1 MSLFRG
7 MWKNLKVFFRTK
19 SSAAVVL
26 LSPIL
31 IVALVGVALYANT
44 GQDYPLGVV
53 SANGESIDDMIDL
66 SMFSVTEYRSVDDC
80 SDMLLMG
87 SAAACVEVTE
97 RNGTKDVSLLIDES
111 REEVSILLQDRLR
124 EEVSAQSEQERR
136 DIQEDRLGS
145 IQGVYDDLS
154 SIKSTLETV
163 ERRLGDVESDVSSA
177 SSSAEGIDFS
187 VDIESDDI
195 SAEID
200 DFIDIVELL
209 EEDFE
214 AFISDAKSFLN
225 ESNLSESEKEDF
237 EDDIDSAES
246 NLGDGLEDDIDD
258 ILDELDN
265 LRDDL
270 EDAEDDAAQT
280 NTLRD
285 ELIEDLEDIID
296 DIDGVISSV
305 ESSIDSSEDV
315 LITLETLGASS
326 AEELA
331 SPITFS
337 TDTVSSTPEEYL
349 QTAPTLISIAVFLF
363 SGLLGGVFVF
373 NGRMGP
379 SAVRERSLPLSSF
392 TRFSINFFTSIFLG
406 AIQFGLLVLGLFA
419 LSNFEPGFSVEGL
432 LVFGGIGILISVA
445 IGAILGSLFN
455 SIEGVS
461 LSILSINALFLFF
474 SRTFFPI
481 DTLGVI
487 GEYSTLINP
496 LTLVSE
502 GMRRTVLL
510 DIPLY
515 SLEFSLYILGG
526 IVLGLMTI
534 SYLLHIKDE
543 RDRSKAQPQWVID
556 VRLAIQSAKT
566 LMELRDVVMDLPYY
580 KYLRVR
586 KYVEN
591 WLYERDFDEAAKH
604 SWSRKKLFD

>member
-66 SMFSVTEYRSVDDC
+66 SMFSVTEYSSVDDC

-87 SAAACVEVTE
+87 SAAACVEVTK
-97 RNGTKDVSLLIDES
+97 RKGAKDVSLLVDES

-124 EEVSAQSEQERR
+124 EEISAQSEQERR

-187 VDIESDDI
+187 VDIESDDV
-195 SAEID
+195 SNEIN

-225 ESNLSESEKEDF
+225 ESNLNESEKEDF

-270 EDAEDDAAQT
+270 EDAEDDAVQT

-285 ELIEDLEDIID
+285 ELIEDLEEILD

-305 ESSIDSSEDV
+305 ESSIDSSEDA

-419 LSNFEPGFSVEGL
+419 LSNFELGFSVEGL

-526 IVLGLMTI
+526 IVLVLMTI

-566 LMELRDVVMDLPYY
+566 PMELRDVVMDLPYY

-586 KYVEN
+586 KYVEK
-591 WLYERDFDEAAKH
+591 WLYERDFDEAAKY

>member
-66 SMFSVTEYRSVDDC
+66 SMFSVTEYSSVDDC

-87 SAAACVEVTE
+87 SAAACVEVTK
-97 RNGTKDVSLLIDES
+97 RKGAKDVSLLVDES

-124 EEVSAQSEQERR
+124 EEISAQSEQERR

-187 VDIESDDI
+187 VDIESDDV
-195 SAEID
+195 SNEIN

-225 ESNLSESEKEDF
+225 ESNLNESEKEDF

-270 EDAEDDAAQT
+270 EDAEDDAVQT

-285 ELIEDLEDIID
+285 ELIEDLEDILD

-305 ESSIDSSEDV
+305 ESSIDSSEDA

-419 LSNFEPGFSVEGL
+419 LSNFELGFSVEGL

-487 GEYSTLINP
+487 GEYTTLINP

-526 IVLGLMTI
+526 IVLVLMTI

-566 LMELRDVVMDLPYY
+566 PMELRDVVMDLPYY

-586 KYVEN
+586 KYVEK
-591 WLYERDFDEAAKH
+591 WLYERDFDEAAKY